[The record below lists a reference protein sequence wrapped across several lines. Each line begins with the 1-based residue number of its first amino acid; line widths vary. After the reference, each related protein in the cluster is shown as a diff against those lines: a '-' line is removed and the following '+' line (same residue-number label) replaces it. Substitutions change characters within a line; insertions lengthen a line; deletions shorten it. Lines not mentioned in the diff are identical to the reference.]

1 MTIILTV
8 KMRVHPCEG
17 ESITLHTQ
25 THTHTIT
32 PATHTHGSSN
42 PRPTARK
49 CKRKRQG
56 LRSVCR
62 GQGRMF
68 VKPPGPAHLS
78 GCIMGRYLIGSGEG
92 REVGLIGGST
102 RGYGSQS
109 ISAAR
114 ISRRCSARREGQSVC
129 LLPHTHTH
137 AHVRVKNVCKARK
150 LTSSYSGYARGKH
163 T

>member
-25 THTHTIT
+25 TQTHTHTIT
-32 PATHTHGSSN
+32 PVTHTHGSSN

-92 REVGLIGGST
+92 RGGPHRRFNQRLRVSKHL
-102 RGYGSQS
+102 GSS
-109 ISAAR
+109 YFTALLSAAR
-114 ISRRCSARREGQSVC
+114 GSVR
-129 LLPHTHTH
+129 LFAPTHTHTRTC
-137 AHVRVKNVCKARK
+137 ALKMCAK
-150 LTSSYSGYARGKH
+150 RGS
-163 T
+163 